1 MPSQIVR
8 SAPSHGGHP
17 DDLVEYQCF
26 HLIIMGVALDVH
38 VSQAHWQQLKNMS
51 AIIAIFSMIP
61 ECLQRDLFSGDEE
74 ELALTLL
81 DILEPSSASLG
92 SC

>member
-1 MPSQIVR
+1 MIWWK
-8 SAPSHGGHP
+8 
-17 DDLVEYQCF
+17 YQCF
-26 HLIIMGVALDVH
+26 HLIIMGAALDVH
-38 VSQAHWQQLKNMS
+38 VSQALWQQLKNMS

-61 ECLQRDLFSGDEE
+61 EGLQRDLFSGDEE